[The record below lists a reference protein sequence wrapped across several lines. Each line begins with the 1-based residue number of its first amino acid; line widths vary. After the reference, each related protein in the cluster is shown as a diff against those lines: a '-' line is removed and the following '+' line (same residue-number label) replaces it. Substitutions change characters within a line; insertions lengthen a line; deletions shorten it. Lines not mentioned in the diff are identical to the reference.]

1 MNLMIRAASG
11 LLVSHI
17 ISTHWRSHDEAT
29 YASKKR
35 RAHSFLS
42 LKRHGDRRVPFVPA
56 VTDNEMD
63 DVDVDGRSRRA
74 GGRARSE
81 DP

>member
-1 MNLMIRAASG
+1 MTSWGYGNLC
-11 LLVSHI
+11 L
-17 ISTHWRSHDEAT
+17 
-29 YASKKR
+29 KKR
-35 RAHSFLS
+35 HSFLF
-42 LKRHGDRRVPFVPA
+42 LKRQSDRRVPFVPA